1 LTSSE
6 KAPAVAQRT
15 AAPPQGRV
23 GRSDPVRPRRRIRHG
38 RAVVGLLAPFA
49 VLFAAF
55 YLVPIGYAIVESL
68 YTVTR
73 VGGTFGRVTE
83 VFGGFVQYA
92 AVFSSGPFWAS
103 IGRVLVFFLISIPLQ
118 LGLALVFALLLD
130 SPVLRGAR
138 FFRLAFFVPYAVP
151 GVIAAIMWGF
161 LYAPTLSPFTL
172 LTTSFDLLG
181 PDLVIFSI
189 ANIVNWIFTG
199 YNMLIVY
206 AALQAIPPELTE
218 AARMD
223 GAGQWRIAWSIKIPM
238 VRPALGL
245 TGVFAIIGTLQ
256 LFNEPL
262 VMRSVSS
269 AVGSDYTPNMVVYA
283 TANIPNYN
291 LAAAFSVV
299 LALVTCVLSFTFL
312 KFAQRRTVE

>member
-1 LTSSE
+1 MDATPTVTGAAE
-6 KAPAVAQRT
+6 QAAPAGASERG
-15 AAPPQGRV
+15 AARN
-23 GRSDPVRPRRRIRHG
+23 RRRVPHLG
-38 RAVVGLLAPFA
+38 AALGFLAPFV

-55 YLVPIGYAIVESL
+55 YLVPIGYSIYESL
-68 YTVTR
+68 RTVTR
-73 VGGTFGRVTE
+73 TGGTFGRVTE
-83 VFGGFVQYA
+83 VWGGLVQYET
-92 AVFSSGPFWAS
+92 VFSDPQFWSS
-103 IGRVLVFFLISIPLQ
+103 IGRVLVFFVISIPLQ
-118 LGLALVFALLLD
+118 LGMALVFALLLD

-172 LTTSFDLLG
+172 LTTSFNLLG
-181 PDLVIFSI
+181 PDLVIFSL

-199 YNMLIVY
+199 YNMLIIY
-206 AALQAIPPELTE
+206 AALQGIPPELTE

-223 GAGQWRIAWSIKIPM
+223 GAGQWRIAWSVKVPM
-238 VRPALGL
+238 VAPALGL
-245 TGVFAIIGTLQ
+245 TGVFSIIGTLQ

-262 VMRSVSS
+262 VMQSVSS
-269 AVGSDYTPNMVVYA
+269 AVGSNYTPNMVVYA

-312 KFAQRRTVE
+312 KIAQRRTVS